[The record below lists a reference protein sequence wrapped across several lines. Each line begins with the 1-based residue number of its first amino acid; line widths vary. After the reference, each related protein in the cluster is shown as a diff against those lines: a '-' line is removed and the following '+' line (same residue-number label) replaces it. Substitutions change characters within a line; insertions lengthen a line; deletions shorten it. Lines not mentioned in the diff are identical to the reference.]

1 MRSNEI
7 EVGMRANSL
16 GTMVS
21 PTINWRA
28 LECWGAG
35 ISLFLQTGAL
45 FPLILADPDGSLG
58 DPAKAKLRL
67 LCLPVYAFTGWA
79 LIQNIPHFLIALK
92 RNLIFPLIIAL
103 PFLSVFWSVS
113 PSTSLRRAI
122 GLLFTVFL
130 AYALAIRFTPRQLLL
145 IVFAT
150 VGSCMLMSVVILVAS
165 PGLAKMPMDGAV
177 RGIFIHKNSLGWYA
191 SITILAAMA
200 VLMDRTLGWR
210 RTAFACLAAGVL
222 CLATSGSMTAMIAT
236 GSAFCLIGFYTILR
250 RTQGIGRMLV
260 ILLFVQMLVG
270 LLVLLHEFLVPVL
283 EALGKDATLT
293 GRVPLWELVDLQIA
307 QHPIFGFGYQA
318 FWTEANPDAWTIWG
332 AIQWMAPHSHNGFRD
347 TMLSFGVTGTALFA
361 LVLLRAVQQ
370 GAVLHCREPHFGWL
384 WLNVFLVM
392 ILVMNLTESIFL
404 IQNDT
409 IFVLFA
415 TCIIMFSLY
424 APVTAKTPDISRLI
438 LARPIASGLRIP

>member
-1 MRSNEI
+1 
-7 EVGMRANSL
+7 MRADRL
-16 GTMVS
+16 ETVIS
-21 PTINWRA
+21 PAINWRA

-35 ISLFLQTGAL
+35 MALFLQTGAL
-45 FPLILADPDGSLG
+45 FPLMLAEPDGSLG

-67 LCLPVYAFTGWA
+67 LCLPVYAFTAWA
-79 LIQNIPHFLIALK
+79 LMRNIPHFVIALK

-103 PFLSVFWSVS
+103 PFLSVFWSIS
-113 PSTSLRRAI
+113 PSMSLRRAV

-145 IVFAT
+145 IAFAT
-150 VGSCMLMSVVILVAS
+150 VGLCMFMSVAFLVVL
-165 PGLAKMPMDGAV
+165 PGLAKMPMDDAV

-191 SITILAAMA
+191 SIAILAAVA

-210 RTAFACLAAGVL
+210 RTAFAVLAAGVI

-250 RTQGIGRMLV
+250 RTQGTGRILV
-260 ILLFVQMLVG
+260 ILLFVQMMVG
-270 LLVLLHEFLVPVL
+270 VLVLLHEFLVPVL
-283 EALGKDATLT
+283 ESLGKDATLT
-293 GRVPLWELVDLQIA
+293 GRVPLWELVDRQIA
-307 QHPIFGFGYQA
+307 KHLIFGFGYQA

-347 TMLSFGVTGTALFA
+347 TMLSFGATGTALFFM
-361 LVLLRAVQQ
+361 VLLRAVRQ
-370 GAVLHCREPHFGWL
+370 GAVLHCHEPHYGWL

-392 ILVMNLTESIFL
+392 ILVMNFTESLFL
-404 IQNDT
+404 IQNDA

-415 TCIIMFSLY
+415 TSIIIFSLY
-424 APVTAKTPDISRLI
+424 APVTSTSTDLSHMT
-438 LARPIASGLRIP
+438 LAHPAVRGLQVP